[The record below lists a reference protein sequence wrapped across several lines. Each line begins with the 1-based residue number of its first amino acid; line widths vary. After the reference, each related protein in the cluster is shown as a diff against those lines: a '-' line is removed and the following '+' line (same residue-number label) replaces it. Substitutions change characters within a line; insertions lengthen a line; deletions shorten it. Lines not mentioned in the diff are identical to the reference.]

1 MNERRLVLKAV
12 ATAGLGT
19 LPAAVAA
26 QAKWPERPIRIIVP
40 TAAAGAADLLAREFA
55 TRLSERLG
63 QQVIVDNRPGA
74 ATVIGTTAVA
84 RAAPDGYTLLLALT
98 GLIQNPVQM
107 KSVPYDPI
115 KDFTPLAR
123 IGPSATAL
131 LVRSE
136 LGLRDAKEFVAA
148 ARGKGWTYGSTA
160 PGPQVVMEIFSKSA
174 GLGLVHVPYKGEAP
188 MLSDLLGGQIHT
200 GLFSIAST
208 RGFIQQGKV
217 RPLAVLADTRLPTLP
232 DVPTFVEQGF
242 REVDW
247 TGGWYAFMAP
257 AGLPK
262 DITDRLIAEIKAIY
276 DDPVV
281 NRRLQDMELM
291 LNWADGYTFA
301 PLIRRDMERWRSLIE
316 KSGVVIEQ

>member
-1 MNERRLVLKAV
+1 MTARRSALKVLA
-12 ATAGLGT
+12 AIGT
-19 LPAAVAA
+19 GAAAPRAFA
-26 QAKWPERPIRIIVP
+26 QSKWPERPIRLVVP
-40 TAAAGAADLLAREFA
+40 TAAGGAADILAREFA

-84 RAAPDGYTLLLALT
+84 KAPPDGYTLLLALT

-115 KDFTPLAR
+115 RDFTPLAR

-136 LGLRDAKEFVAA
+136 LGPRDAKEFVAS
-148 ARGKGWTYGSTA
+148 ARGRGWTYGSTA
-160 PGPQVVMEIFSKSA
+160 PGPQVIMEIFSKTN
-174 GLGLVHVPYKGEAP
+174 GLGLVHVPYKGEGP
-188 MLSDLLGGQIHT
+188 MLADLLGGQIHT
-200 GLFSIAST
+200 GLFSIAAT
-208 RGFIQQGKV
+208 RGYIENGKV
-217 RPLAVLADTRLPTLP
+217 RALAVLADGRLPTLP
-232 DVPTFVEQGF
+232 NVPTFVEQGF
-242 REVDW
+242 REIDW

-262 DITDRLIAEIKAIY
+262 DVTDRLIAEIKAIY

-281 NRRLQDMELM
+281 HRKLQDMELM

-301 PLIRRDMERWRSLIE
+301 PLVKRDMERWRALIE